1 MTDRLGMR
9 GPLDGLLTGLLP
21 IPNRL
26 RMEPRLCIVPREQ
39 FRLGGSE
46 RRKLLLQHLR
56 DAAMIPL
63 SRTPEQGRIGG
74 VLD

>member
-9 GPLDGLLTGLLP
+9 GPLDGVRTGLVP

-39 FRLGGSE
+39 FRLGSSE
-46 RRKLLLQHLR
+46 SRKLLLQHLR
-56 DAAMIPL
+56 DVAMIL
-63 SRTPEQGRIGG
+63 LARTPEQGRIGG